1 MMNATTRILKACSL
15 SMALL
20 GSAALVTAISLPDV
34 AFAKN
39 GNDNGNGGG
48 NGNGGNGNGNGG
60 GGNSDKASSKKSDGA
75 SSEGQK
81 SNASK
86 KKVVK
91 VKTAEKKKVKA
102 KAKPKRKDLASELGV
117 SPSDL
122 GALNAAHASPNALA
136 NASPNSRVGR
146 IAAYRDSV
154 VAGEALQAELDEK
167 IALLATLTPPDRPLT
182 EIDADLADAIA
193 DVATKA
199 TTVAE
204 LEAAL
209 AAAGGADPVILDNLA
224 TARGELTAAQGI
236 EAYVRGEQAAAIQY
250 ETVTAEVTDL
260 TQQVEDQPEVERSL
274 LEAAAN
280 KPVTDEVEA
289 AVKLLLGL

>member
-20 GSAALVTAISLPDV
+20 GSAAMVTAISLPDV

-182 EIDADLADAIA
+182 EIDADL
-193 DVATKA
+193 
-199 TTVAE
+199 
-204 LEAAL
+204 EAAL